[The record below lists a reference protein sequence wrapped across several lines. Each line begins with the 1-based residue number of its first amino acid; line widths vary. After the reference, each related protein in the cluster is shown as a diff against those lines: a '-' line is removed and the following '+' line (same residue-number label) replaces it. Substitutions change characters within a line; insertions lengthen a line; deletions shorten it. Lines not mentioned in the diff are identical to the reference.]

1 MMTNLDFFFSISA
14 ILPMMLM
21 MNLTDLA
28 RMIKSSRRASH
39 RRRQLT
45 RRFLGNAHHEGLGF

>member
-1 MMTNLDFFFSISA
+1 MKVDRASIDDLIDGNLVLDEYISS
-14 ILPMMLM
+14 PDDE
-21 MNLTDLA
+21 NQH
-28 RMIKSSRRASH
+28 RFSH